1 MKSYFKKKLILVVSI
16 LLVSL
21 LCSCSQP
28 VVNTSSKGTET
39 SEITSVNTDSSKI
52 SSVNVSSK
60 KSPSSKTTS
69 IYIDSSKNTSAK
81 PSSQKGVSSEK
92 NSHKKPVS
100 TTTSS
105 KNYDYEDDYD
115 YDYDYDDDDYYE
127 YIRPKYEIT
136 PDKNLNP
143 FTIAIYPDTQQ
154 EVIVEEAV
162 KNKHFLNRSQ
172 WLVDNAKNLN
182 LKFVVHTGDVVNWGN
197 EEPKQFDIA
206 SEALK
211 PLEVANIPTMLCLGN
226 HDTAAVGVGGSAADP
241 ENTWIRVRDTSAF
254 NKAFPTSRYPRFV
267 PFEEGKIDN
276 GFQLISAGGLKW
288 LVMTLEL
295 WPRDEVI
302 TWANLV
308 ISDYSD
314 YNVIIATHSY
324 LTDNGDIYNRADYGS
339 NSPKELYERLIK
351 QHKNIKMVFSG
362 HTGNARTREDTGIYG
377 NKITT
382 FLGAFHSNTQNP
394 VQLMSVDPANDKV
407 SVRFYS
413 PIDDTELT
421 EYNRTIGNMGFIKP
435 KK

>member
-1 MKSYFKKKLILVVSI
+1 MKNRSKKSIIPPLFLALIFVF
-16 LLVSL
+16 
-21 LCSCSQP
+21 CSCGQSNI
-28 VVNTSSKGTET
+28 NTSSKEVSKNLSET
-39 SEITSVNTDSSKI
+39 TLSNEATTSDDTLSKPYLKKDSSEN
-52 SSVNVSSK
+52 SSN
-60 KSPSSKTTS
+60 
-69 IYIDSSKNTSAK
+69 K
-81 PSSQKGVSSEK
+81 PSSNKPSS
-92 NSHKKPVS
+92 NKPSSGKPSSNKPYSKETS
-100 TTTSS
+100 TTTSAETEI
-105 KNYDYEDDYD
+105 DYEF
-115 YDYDYDDDDYYE
+115 DDDYYE
-127 YIRPKYEIT
+127 YIRPQYKIT
-136 PDKNLNP
+136 SDKSLNP

-154 EVIVEEAV
+154 EVVIEDAI

-197 EEPKQFDIA
+197 EDPKQFDIA

-211 PLEVANIPTMLCLGN
+211 PLDKANIPTMLCLGN

-241 ENTWIRVRDTSAF
+241 QNTWIRVRDTDAF

-324 LTDNGDIYNRADYGS
+324 LTDSGAIYNRADYGS
-339 NSPKELYERLIK
+339 NSPKDLYERLIK
-351 QHKNIKMVFSG
+351 QHANIKMVFSG
-362 HTGNARTREDTGIYG
+362 HTGNALVREDTGIYG
-377 NKITT
+377 NKITS
-382 FLGAFHSNTQNP
+382 FLGAFHSNTRNP
-394 VQLMSVDPANDKV
+394 VQLMSVDPANDEV

-413 PIDDTELT
+413 PIDNTELT
-421 EYNRTIGNMGFIKP
+421 EYNCTVSNMGFIKP